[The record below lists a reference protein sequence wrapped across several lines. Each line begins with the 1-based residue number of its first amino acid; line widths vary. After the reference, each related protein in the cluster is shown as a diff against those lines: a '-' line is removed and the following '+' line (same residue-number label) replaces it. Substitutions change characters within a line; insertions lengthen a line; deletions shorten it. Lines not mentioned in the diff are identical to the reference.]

1 MSKSEKELMEEL
13 SEKEDYLKSLK
24 EKINQGIK
32 EKDVKVNSMEYLKVS
47 FIFTV
52 E

>member
-13 SEKEDYLKSLK
+13 SEKEDYLKSLR

-32 EKDVKVNSMEYLKVS
+32 EKDVKLNSMEYLKVS
-47 FIFTV
+47 LIFTV